1 MNSKEIIR
9 EIFIILAL
17 CFLIILL
24 LGVLLYDY
32 VPSNKEI
39 PAEISYKTPQ
49 EVKEE
54 LQTVGDVDEDK
65 VILTY
70 KIDEADLYNYQ
81 RVNDYKPGKT
91 NPFSTYKGTTVENT
105 STNGSTPA
113 PSSSGTTITP
123 SSNGNSESQTS
134 SGGTKITGT
143 NKTTTTEPGTVNPGN
158 YTQNKGLK

>member
-9 EIFIILAL
+9 EIFIILGL
-17 CFLIILL
+17 CILIILL

-32 VPSNKEI
+32 VPTNKEI
-39 PAEISYKTPQ
+39 PAEISYTTPQ

-54 LQTVGDVDEDK
+54 LQTVGDIDEDK

-70 KIDEADLYNYQ
+70 KIDETQLYNYQ

-91 NPFSTYKGTTVENT
+91 NPFSTYKGTTVENN

-123 SSNGNSESQTS
+123 SSSGNT
-134 SGGTKITGT
+134 GTKITGSST
-143 NKTTTTEPGTVNPGN
+143 KNTTSTTEPGTVNPGN